1 MDKNYKELE
10 QDKTVLENRLNTQN
24 KEFLNLKNLVES
36 TTNDNNALK

>member
-10 QDKTVLENRLNTQN
+10 QDKTVLENRVNTKN

-36 TTNDNNALK
+36 TTNDNIALK